1 MSAFLRS
8 VERWCARAEKGLRRP
23 CTRARTSIHLLRTHS
38 TLSNSSAPTPESSHP
53 KLVLREL
60 LHPRTW
66 KPSEDRSFI
75 LNAEQINELCDEAE
89 LIFRDEA
96 TVLQLQGA
104 QLEGV
109 WWTRGRF

>member
-1 MSAFLRS
+1 M
-8 VERWCARAEKGLRRP
+8 
-23 CTRARTSIHLLRTHS
+23 RT
-38 TLSNSSAPTPESSHP
+38 APLNVYLQ
-53 KLVLREL
+53 LVLREL

-89 LIFRDEA
+89 RIFRDEP

-104 QLEGV
+104 EKKGRRR
-109 WWTRGRF
+109 RGRGVGAPILREGWVPLFLRIAVLRVRTARQHRSFLRASHARVRR

>member
-1 MSAFLRS
+1 MDHLHT
-8 VERWCARAEKGLRRP
+8 CAPLFP
-23 CTRARTSIHLLRTHS
+23 LLFR
-38 TLSNSSAPTPESSHP
+38 

-89 LIFRDEA
+89 RIFRDEA

-104 QLEGV
+104 EK
-109 WWTRGRF
+109 RGAQAR

>member
-1 MSAFLRS
+1 MLRALAS
-8 VERWCARAEKGLRRP
+8 
-23 CTRARTSIHLLRTHS
+23 
-38 TLSNSSAPTPESSHP
+38 SSHAFADFLLIPAPLLLTLTP
-53 KLVLREL
+53 KIVLREL

-89 LIFRDEA
+89 RIFRDEA

-104 QLEGV
+104 ELWRV
-109 WWTRGRF
+109 RRGRRVGGAAKQTKMGEVKFWCVCTLKLRGG

>member
-1 MSAFLRS
+1 MRRCGEEEGGSLRP
-8 VERWCARAEKGLRRP
+8 RR
-23 CTRARTSIHLLRTHS
+23 TLLRTPFSSPRPRADHALICAPP
-38 TLSNSSAPTPESSHP
+38 LSSFIS

-89 LIFRDEA
+89 RIFRDEA

-104 QLEGV
+104 EKREEKK
-109 WWTRGRF
+109 TGRRCGAAF